1 MELLNILHISDA
13 HIQKKDEN
21 EIKVIVEKMIKDIL
35 KLQREQRIK
44 IDLICFTGDL
54 IQQGNKA
61 IQGEKELEIANEI
74 LVQPVLNALGLEK
87 KHFIIVP
94 GNHEV
99 DTTQI
104 NKAIEK
110 GLLVSSLDEINE
122 NINDM
127 DKAYLNRLSYFYEM
141 VKSSYDDVIM
151 GKIGY
156 AFIRE
161 IDGRKIGIVCI
172 DSAWRSSGKGVCEK
186 GLMYVGMKQVQDL
199 FRHIKD
205 TDFKICMMH
214 HPLDWLSDFESTLIE
229 REMTKF
235 DIVLRGHVHENDNKA
250 ICRQNMKT
258 IYSTAG
264 KLYPLD
270 YAYGRKIDG
279 YNGYSVLSINFAIN
293 LCTIFMRTYF
303 AMERQ
308 DFDKAL
314 NIDEDGKRVYAL
326 NGNTEEKQMEFN
338 IINGIREYFDH
349 MSETFS
355 LIKKIDTHSPA
366 SLSDIFV
373 EPILSEESEYMK
385 EKGENTEQITLEQL
399 IKENENTI
407 LLGKKES
414 GKTTLLQKIGLLY
427 IDKYEDKRIIPI
439 YIDMRQL
446 PKKDDKLTNAT
457 IYFVMNNMFDEANIN
472 KAKVKEL
479 IKTGKFVFLID
490 NIDISDDLHTRM
502 LTKFIQ
508 DNKENRFFLTVKE
521 EFFQSIDMKRMPEY
535 SEGFKKIYIHFMGK
549 AQVRELVTRWANKR
563 EELLDINEVVEKIDG
578 YCNQINFAKTPFN
591 ISIFMVLWDSD
602 KNFIPQNEGIVMQNY
617 LQILLEKLS
626 PNESYRSTYSFQ
638 IKEHFLSNLAYR
650 MFEKNQYYFTKDEF
664 NEYLHDY
671 HKTKGYIE
679 ANSKFSEL
687 FFEKGILSLSDDIV
701 IFSYTSILEYYLAVY
716 AKDNDDFLQYIL
728 RKGIRVNFRN
738 EICFY
743 SGLNPNCRELLD
755 GMAETII
762 ETIIDSI
769 DVVEDLNKLEI
780 MTDFRL
786 KKDELVKSLTENR
799 PTQKEIDNIS
809 DFTNKKNEIAPLDIP
824 KRKKGIIID
833 APKIINSDKSN
844 YDEEET
850 EDFYSLLLMYG
861 SVLKNAELLD
871 NSLKI
876 SHLENYMYAMNIFL
890 REILQKIENAK
901 EELSI
906 EDLKK
911 EIRNTKTLPSDD
923 ELEKIK
929 DNLMEMIKVSI
940 PIAVQNMISENVGT
954 PKMEIAINDLIL
966 SKQEKP
972 FEKFMLI
979 FLKCDLKIGNSIS
992 ELKRY
997 IHYETSESILK
1008 LIMMKLIFYYR
1019 MRFFGVDRK
1028 MDESILD
1035 LIIMIQIKLNEEEN
1049 VILSKALKG
1058 NRELVRRQFAK
1069 ELKKNKPQNLI
1080 EVSAK

>member
-44 IDLICFTGDL
+44 INLICFTGDL

-535 SEGFKKIYIHFMGK
+535 SEGLKKIYIHFMGK

-563 EELLDINEVVEKIDG
+563 EELLG
-578 YCNQINFAKTPFN
+578 
-591 ISIFMVLWDSD
+591 
-602 KNFIPQNEGIVMQNY
+602 
-617 LQILLEKLS
+617 
-626 PNESYRSTYSFQ
+626 
-638 IKEHFLSNLAYR
+638 
-650 MFEKNQYYFTKDEF
+650 
-664 NEYLHDY
+664 
-671 HKTKGYIE
+671 
-679 ANSKFSEL
+679 
-687 FFEKGILSLSDDIV
+687 
-701 IFSYTSILEYYLAVY
+701 
-716 AKDNDDFLQYIL
+716 
-728 RKGIRVNFRN
+728 
-738 EICFY
+738 
-743 SGLNPNCRELLD
+743 
-755 GMAETII
+755 
-762 ETIIDSI
+762 
-769 DVVEDLNKLEI
+769 
-780 MTDFRL
+780 
-786 KKDELVKSLTENR
+786 
-799 PTQKEIDNIS
+799 
-809 DFTNKKNEIAPLDIP
+809 
-824 KRKKGIIID
+824 KR
-833 APKIINSDKSN
+833 
-844 YDEEET
+844 
-850 EDFYSLLLMYG
+850 
-861 SVLKNAELLD
+861 
-871 NSLKI
+871 
-876 SHLENYMYAMNIFL
+876 
-890 REILQKIENAK
+890 
-901 EELSI
+901 
-906 EDLKK
+906 
-911 EIRNTKTLPSDD
+911 
-923 ELEKIK
+923 
-929 DNLMEMIKVSI
+929 
-940 PIAVQNMISENVGT
+940 
-954 PKMEIAINDLIL
+954 
-966 SKQEKP
+966 
-972 FEKFMLI
+972 
-979 FLKCDLKIGNSIS
+979 
-992 ELKRY
+992 
-997 IHYETSESILK
+997 
-1008 LIMMKLIFYYR
+1008 
-1019 MRFFGVDRK
+1019 
-1028 MDESILD
+1028 
-1035 LIIMIQIKLNEEEN
+1035 
-1049 VILSKALKG
+1049 
-1058 NRELVRRQFAK
+1058 
-1069 ELKKNKPQNLI
+1069 
-1080 EVSAK
+1080 